1 MTGEKEWFSSM
12 VRRKISTI
20 ELADLLGVSRR
31 TATKRLS
38 EGLSSDELILVSRKL
53 NLSPIHALVELGKL
67 THTEAFD
74 YLEGDGLLLDAA
86 TPEQLIYKLAE
97 DTLTP
102 QAKIEL
108 GAYGRGQLTPTPNGQ
123 ATKATDTDSGAPTD
137 DFDDDAIVA
146 RINAGVEQV
155 AAQEATPPIEEHFT

>member
-53 NLSPIHALVELGKL
+53 NLSPIHALVELGRL

-74 YLEGDGLLLDAA
+74 YLGGDGLLLDAA

-123 ATKATDTDSGAPTD
+123 ATDTDSGAPAD

-146 RINAGVEQV
+146 RINAGVERV

>member
-12 VRRKISTI
+12 VQRKISTI

-53 NLSPIHALVELGKL
+53 NLSPIHALVELGRL

-74 YLEGDGLLLDAA
+74 YLGGDGLLLDAA

-123 ATKATDTDSGAPTD
+123 ATDTDSGAPAD

-146 RINAGVEQV
+146 RINAGVERV
-155 AAQEATPPIEEHFT
+155 AAQEATPPIEEHFI

>member
-12 VRRKISTI
+12 VQRKISTI

-53 NLSPIHALVELGKL
+53 NLSPIHALVELGRL

-74 YLEGDGLLLDAA
+74 YLGGDGLLLDAA

-123 ATKATDTDSGAPTD
+123 ATDTDSGAPAD

-146 RINAGVEQV
+146 RINAGVERV
-155 AAQEATPPIEEHFT
+155 AAQQATPPIEEHFT

>member
-12 VRRKISTI
+12 VQRKISTI

-53 NLSPIHALVELGKL
+53 NLSPIHALVELGRL

-74 YLEGDGLLLDAA
+74 YLGGDGLLLDAA

-123 ATKATDTDSGAPTD
+123 ATDTDSGAPAD

-146 RINAGVEQV
+146 RINAGVERV
-155 AAQEATPPIEEHFT
+155 AAQDATPPIEEHFI

>member
-53 NLSPIHALVELGKL
+53 NLSPIHALVELGRL

-74 YLEGDGLLLDAA
+74 YLGGDGLLLDAA

-123 ATKATDTDSGAPTD
+123 ATDTDSGAPAD
-137 DFDDDAIVA
+137 DFDDEAIIA
-146 RINAGVEQV
+146 RINAGVEQI
-155 AAQEATPPIEEHFT
+155 AAQQATPPIEEHFT

>member
-12 VRRKISTI
+12 VQRKISTI

-53 NLSPIHALVELGKL
+53 NLSPIHALVELGRL

-74 YLEGDGLLLDAA
+74 YLGGDGLLLDAA

-108 GAYGRGQLTPTPNGQ
+108 GAYGRGQLTPTPNRQ
-123 ATKATDTDSGAPTD
+123 ATDTDSGAPAD

-146 RINAGVEQV
+146 RINAGVERV